1 MKRRV
6 AVTGIGLVTP
16 LGTGNKKTWEGICE
30 GRSGIGRITKFD
42 PSSLKTQIAGEV
54 LDFEPEAFMES
65 KEIRRS
71 DPFIQYAVAATKLA
85 LDDAN
90 LQVTDELSP
99 QIGTIIGS
107 GIGGMDTYYKTVL
120 VMEERGPSRISP
132 FFVPNIIANMAAG
145 YVSIYFNAKG
155 PNSCTTTA
163 CAAGAHAIAY
173 SAMAIQ
179 RGDADAMI
187 AGGTEAPVIPMT
199 IAGFNVMRA
208 ISTRNDEPERA
219 SRPFDRDRDGFII
232 AEGAG
237 ILILE
242 ELEFAKKR
250 GARIYAELIGSG
262 MSSDAYHI
270 TSPSLDGPVRCMK
283 AALRDAELNPED
295 VQYINA
301 HGTSTPQNDI
311 NETRAIKEL
320 FGKHAYSIPVSSTK
334 SMTGHLLGAAGGIEA
349 AFTALA
355 IYHGIL
361 PPTINLDNPEPDCD
375 LDYVANKAREADIA
389 VALSN
394 SFGFGGTNVTLAF
407 RRFDGQ

>member
-1 MKRRV
+1 M
-6 AVTGIGLVTP
+6 
-16 LGTGNKKTWEGICE
+16 
-30 GRSGIGRITKFD
+30 D
-42 PSSLKTQIAGEV
+42 
-54 LDFEPEAFMES
+54 S
-65 KEIRRS
+65 KDIRRS
-71 DPFIQYAVAATKLA
+71 DPFIQFAVAATRLA
-85 LDDAN
+85 LDDAG
-90 LQVTDELSP
+90 LEITDELSP
-99 QIGTIIGS
+99 NIGTIIGS

-120 VMEERGPSRISP
+120 VMEERGPTRVSP

-145 YVSIYFNAKG
+145 YVSIFFNARG

-173 SAMAIQ
+173 SVMAIQ

-187 AGGTEAPVIPMT
+187 AGGTEAPIIPMT

-208 ISTRNDEPERA
+208 ISTRNEDPEQA

-250 GARIYAELIGSG
+250 GAKIYAELIGCG
-262 MSSDAYHI
+262 MSSDAHHI

-283 AALRDAELNPED
+283 SALRDAELNPGD
-295 VQYINA
+295 VHYINA

-311 NETRAIKEL
+311 NETRGIKEV
-320 FGKHAYSIPVSSTK
+320 FGNYASGIPVSSTK

-349 AFTALA
+349 AFTSLAL
-355 IYHGIL
+355 YHGIL
-361 PPTINLDNPEPDCD
+361 PPTINLDNPEPECD
-375 LDYVANKAREADIA
+375 LDYIPHRAREVPIK

-407 RRFDGQ
+407 RKFDE

>member
-6 AVTGIGLVTP
+6 VVTGIGLVTP
-16 LGTGNKKTWEGICE
+16 LGTGNKKTWEALCE
-30 GRSGIGRITKFD
+30 GRSGIGRIQKFD

-54 LDFEPEAFMES
+54 LDFDSAAFMES
-65 KEIRRS
+65 KDIRRS
-71 DPFIQYAVAATKLA
+71 DPFIQFAVAATKLA
-85 LDDAN
+85 LDDAD
-90 LQVTDELSP
+90 LEITDELSP
-99 QIGTIIGS
+99 NIGTIVGS
-107 GIGGMDTYYKTVL
+107 GIGGMETYFNTVL
-120 VMEERGPSRISP
+120 VFEERGPNRVSP

-145 YVSIYFNAKG
+145 YVSIFFNARG

-173 SAMAIQ
+173 SLMAIQ

-199 IAGFNVMRA
+199 IAGFSVMRA
-208 ISTRNDEPERA
+208 ISTRNEDPEHA

-232 AEGAG
+232 SEGAG
-237 ILILE
+237 MLILE

-250 GARIYAELIGSG
+250 GARIYAEILGCG
-262 MSSDAYHI
+262 MSGDAHHI

-283 AALRDAELNPED
+283 SALRDAELNPED
-295 VQYINA
+295 VYYINA

-311 NETRAIKEL
+311 NETRAIKEV
-320 FGKHAYSIPVSSTK
+320 FGKHVYKVPVSSTK
-334 SMTGHLLGAAGGIEA
+334 SMTGHLLGAAGGIEG
-349 AFTALA
+349 AFTSLAL
-355 IYHGIL
+355 YHGIL
-361 PPTINLDNPEPDCD
+361 PPTINLDNPEPECD
-375 LDYVANKAREADIA
+375 LDYIPHEAREVPIK

-407 RRFDGQ
+407 RRFDG

>member
-16 LGTGNKKTWEGICE
+16 LGTGNKKTWESLCE
-30 GRSGIGRITKFD
+30 GRSGIGRIQKFD
-42 PSSLKTQIAGEV
+42 PSPLKTQIAGEV
-54 LDFEPEAFMES
+54 LDFDSAAFMDS
-65 KEIRRS
+65 KDIRRS
-71 DPFIQYAVAATKLA
+71 DPFIQFAVAATKLA
-85 LDDAN
+85 LDDAG
-90 LQVTDELSP
+90 LQITDELSP
-99 QIGTIIGS
+99 SIGTIIGS

-120 VMEERGPSRISP
+120 VMEERGPTRVSP

-145 YVSIYFNAKG
+145 YVSIFFNARG

-173 SAMAIQ
+173 SVMAIQ

-187 AGGTEAPVIPMT
+187 AGGTEAPIISMS

-208 ISTRNDEPERA
+208 ISTRNEEPERA
-219 SRPFDRDRDGFII
+219 SRPFDRDRDGFVIS
-232 AEGAG
+232 EGAG
-237 ILILE
+237 IVILE

-250 GARIYAELIGSG
+250 GARIYAEIIGCG
-262 MSSDAYHI
+262 MSSDAHHI

-283 AALRDAELNPED
+283 SALRDAQLNPED
-295 VQYINA
+295 IDYINA

-311 NETRAIKEL
+311 NETRAIKEV
-320 FGKHAYSIPVSSTK
+320 FGKYATKIPVSSTK
-334 SMTGHLLGAAGGIEA
+334 SMTGHLLGAAGGIES
-349 AFTALA
+349 AFTSLSL
-355 IYHGIL
+355 YHGIL
-361 PPTINLDNPEPDCD
+361 PPTINLDNPEPECD
-375 LDYVANKAREADIA
+375 LDYIPHGTREVPVK

-407 RRFDGQ
+407 RKFDD

>member
-6 AVTGIGLVTP
+6 VVTGIGLVTP
-16 LGTGNKKTWEGICE
+16 LGTGNKKTWEALCE
-30 GRSGIGRITKFD
+30 GRSGIGRIQKFD

-54 LDFEPEAFMES
+54 LDFDSAAFMES
-65 KEIRRS
+65 KDIRRS
-71 DPFIQYAVAATKLA
+71 DPFIQFAVAATKLA
-85 LDDAN
+85 LDDAD
-90 LQVTDELSP
+90 LEITDELSP
-99 QIGTIIGS
+99 NIGTIVGS
-107 GIGGMDTYYKTVL
+107 GIGGMETYFNTVL
-120 VMEERGPSRISP
+120 VFEERGPNRVSP

-145 YVSIYFNAKG
+145 YVSIFFNARG

-173 SAMAIQ
+173 SLMAIQ

-199 IAGFNVMRA
+199 IAGFSVMRA
-208 ISTRNDEPERA
+208 ISTRNEDPEHA

-232 AEGAG
+232 SEGAG
-237 ILILE
+237 MLILE

-250 GARIYAELIGSG
+250 GARIYAEILGCG
-262 MSSDAYHI
+262 MSGDAHHI

-283 AALRDAELNPED
+283 SALRDAELNPED
-295 VQYINA
+295 VYYINA

-311 NETRAIKEL
+311 NETRAIKEV
-320 FGKHAYSIPVSSTK
+320 FGKHVYKVPVSSTK
-334 SMTGHLLGAAGGIEA
+334 SMTGHLLGAAGGIEG
-349 AFTALA
+349 AFTSLAL
-355 IYHGIL
+355 YHGIL
-361 PPTINLDNPEPDCD
+361 PPTINLDNPEPECD
-375 LDYVANKAREADIA
+375 LDYIPHEAREVPIK

-407 RRFDGQ
+407 RRFDD

>member
-6 AVTGIGLVTP
+6 AVTGVGLVTP
-16 LGTGNKKTWEGICE
+16 LGTGNKKTWESLCE
-30 GRSGIGRITKFD
+30 GRSGVGRIKRFD
-42 PSSLKTQIAGEV
+42 PSPLKTQIAGEV
-54 LDFEPEAFMES
+54 LDFDSASFMDS
-65 KEIRRS
+65 KDIRRS
-71 DPFIQYAVAATKLA
+71 DPFIQFAVAATKLA
-85 LDDAN
+85 LDDAG
-90 LQVTDELSP
+90 LQITDELSP
-99 QIGTIIGS
+99 NIGTIIGS

-120 VMEERGPSRISP
+120 VMEERGPTRVSP

-145 YVSIYFNAKG
+145 YVSIFFNARG

-173 SAMAIQ
+173 SVMAIQ

-187 AGGTEAPVIPMT
+187 AGGTEAPIIPMT

-208 ISTRNDEPERA
+208 ISTRNEDPEQA

-232 AEGAG
+232 AEGSG

-250 GARIYAELIGSG
+250 GARIYAEIIGCG
-262 MSSDAYHI
+262 MSSDAHHI

-283 AALRDAELNPED
+283 SALRDAELNLGD
-295 VQYINA
+295 VHYINA

-311 NETRAIKEL
+311 NETRGIKEV
-320 FGKHAYSIPVSSTK
+320 FDKYAHKIPVSSTK

-349 AFTALA
+349 AFTSLAL
-355 IYHGIL
+355 YHGIL
-361 PPTINLDNPEPDCD
+361 PPTINLDNPEPECD
-375 LDYVANKAREADIA
+375 LDYIPHEAREVPIKI
-389 VALSN
+389 ALSN

-407 RRFDGQ
+407 KKFDE